1 MLSLLCRTGTAPLF
15 ALALS
20 AAVQAHH
27 STAAFDADK
36 SVTLTGTVSIVDWI
50 NPHCYV
56 HIIATF
62 QHCSS

>member
-1 MLSLLCRTGTAPLF
+1 MARF

-20 AAVQAHH
+20 AAVQVHH
-27 STAAFDADK
+27 STAAFDADR
-36 SVTLTGTVSIVDWI
+36 SVTLTGTVSKVDWI